1 MSNDNN
7 GVSLVIVNTSKG
19 QKYSN
24 NILIKE
30 EIHINDLK
38 KLSKYLVLS
47 PPINKKR
54 NLFFKNLENQEIT
67 SWIKYCSKD
76 SKFSIF
82 RNKIISFIIKLK
94 IRDHK

>member
-1 MSNDNN
+1 MDDNN

-38 KLSKYLVLS
+38 KLSKYLVFLHLL
-47 PPINKKR
+47 IKKGIY
-54 NLFFKNLENQEIT
+54 F
-67 SWIKYCSKD
+67 SK
-76 SKFSIF
+76 I
-82 RNKIISFIIKLK
+82 
-94 IRDHK
+94 